1 MRFLIILAAALAV
14 ARAGSYGGGHG
25 YGGGGRLHG
34 GFNAHQFDVPVGANF
49 GGIGGSI
56 GYRGGAV
63 GGGASLGM
71 IGGGFNAH
79 QFDVPVGTASIGYDT
94 GFGGGSLGA
103 GSLTAG
109 GAAGIYDTAIGR
121 DVYVDDG
128 YAGGF
133 DGGYVGGGLTN
144 ARIVDTDLG
153 FVDYDGQFDDVQ
165 YGGIDYGY
173 DYGGASLGPGAAVT
187 VLTNSKCLFC
197 PHTNQESLESVVLV
211 PLTTMLERHV
221 VCINLIISKS
231 SSFGNNSLYHFR
243 VFFDLDTLQIRV
255 NYENV
260 LKHHYNGHV

>member
-49 GGIGGSI
+49 GGSI

-231 SSFGNNSLYHFR
+231 SSFGNNSLYHFFLFSSISILCR
-243 VFFDLDTLQIRV
+243 YV
-255 NYENV
+255 
-260 LKHHYNGHV
+260 

>member
-49 GGIGGSI
+49 GGSI

-231 SSFGNNSLYHFR
+231 SSFGNNSLYHFC
-243 VFFDLDTLQIRV
+243 VYFDLNTL
-255 NYENV
+255 
-260 LKHHYNGHV
+260 

>member
-25 YGGGGRLHG
+25 YGGGGRMHG

-49 GGIGGSI
+49 GGSI

-109 GAAGIYDTAIGR
+109 GAAGIYDTSIGR

-221 VCINLIISKS
+221 VCINQIISKS
-231 SSFGNNSLYHFR
+231 SSFGNNSLYHLFLFSSISILCR
-243 VFFDLDTLQIRV
+243 YV
-255 NYENV
+255 
-260 LKHHYNGHV
+260 

>member
-49 GGIGGSI
+49 GGGLGGSI

-94 GFGGGSLGA
+94 GFGGVGLGA

-109 GAAGIYDTAIGR
+109 GAAGIYDTSIGR

-231 SSFGNNSLYHFR
+231 SSFGNNSLYHLFLFSSISILCR
-243 VFFDLDTLQIRV
+243 YV
-255 NYENV
+255 
-260 LKHHYNGHV
+260 

>member
-49 GGIGGSI
+49 GGSI

-109 GAAGIYDTAIGR
+109 GAAGIYDTSIGR

-231 SSFGNNSLYHFR
+231 SSFGNNSLYHFC
-243 VFFDLDTLQIRV
+243 VYFDLNTL
-255 NYENV
+255 
-260 LKHHYNGHV
+260 

>member
-49 GGIGGSI
+49 GGSI

-221 VCINLIISKS
+221 VCINQIISKS
-231 SSFGNNSLYHFR
+231 SSFGNNSLYHFF
-243 VFFDLDTLQIRV
+243 VFFDLDTL
-255 NYENV
+255 
-260 LKHHYNGHV
+260 

>member
-49 GGIGGSI
+49 GGSI

-109 GAAGIYDTAIGR
+109 GAAGIYDTSIGG

-221 VCINLIISKS
+221 VCIDLIISKS
-231 SSFGNNSLYHFR
+231 NSFGNNSLYHFR
-243 VFFDLDTLQIRV
+243 VFFDLDTL
-255 NYENV
+255 
-260 LKHHYNGHV
+260 

>member
-49 GGIGGSI
+49 GGSI

-109 GAAGIYDTAIGR
+109 GAAGIYDTSIGR

-221 VCINLIISKS
+221 VCIDLIISKS

-243 VFFDLDTLQIRV
+243 VFFDLDTL
-255 NYENV
+255 
-260 LKHHYNGHV
+260 

>member
-49 GGIGGSI
+49 GGSI

-109 GAAGIYDTAIGR
+109 GAAGIYDTSIGR

-197 PHTNQESLESVVLV
+197 PHTNQEPLESVVLV

-231 SSFGNNSLYHFR
+231 SSFGNNSLYHLFLFSSISILCR
-243 VFFDLDTLQIRV
+243 YV
-255 NYENV
+255 
-260 LKHHYNGHV
+260 

>member
-49 GGIGGSI
+49 GGGLGGSI

-94 GFGGGSLGA
+94 SFGGGSLGA

-109 GAAGIYDTAIGR
+109 GAAGIYDTSIGR

-221 VCINLIISKS
+221 VCINQIISKS
-231 SSFGNNSLYHFR
+231 SSFGNNSLYHLFLFSSISILCR
-243 VFFDLDTLQIRV
+243 YV
-255 NYENV
+255 
-260 LKHHYNGHV
+260 

>member
-25 YGGGGRLHG
+25 YGGGGRMHG

-49 GGIGGSI
+49 GGGLGGSI

-221 VCINLIISKS
+221 VCINQIISKS
-231 SSFGNNSLYHFR
+231 SSFGNNSLYHLFLFSSISILCR
-243 VFFDLDTLQIRV
+243 YV
-255 NYENV
+255 
-260 LKHHYNGHV
+260 

>member
-49 GGIGGSI
+49 GGDLGGSI

-221 VCINLIISKS
+221 VCINQIISKS

-243 VFFDLDTLQIRV
+243 VFFDLDTL
-255 NYENV
+255 
-260 LKHHYNGHV
+260 

>member
-49 GGIGGSI
+49 GGGLGGSI

-71 IGGGFNAH
+71 VGGGFNAH
-79 QFDVPVGTASIGYDT
+79 QFDVPVRTASIGYDT
-94 GFGGGSLGA
+94 GFGGVGLGA

-109 GAAGIYDTAIGR
+109 GAAGIYDTAIGG

-221 VCINLIISKS
+221 VCINQIISKS
-231 SSFGNNSLYHFR
+231 GSFGNNSLYHFC
-243 VFFDLDTLQIRV
+243 VYFDLNTL
-255 NYENV
+255 
-260 LKHHYNGHV
+260 

>member
-49 GGIGGSI
+49 GGGLGGSI

-109 GAAGIYDTAIGR
+109 GAAGIYDTSIGR

-197 PHTNQESLESVVLV
+197 PHTNQVSLESVVLV

-221 VCINLIISKS
+221 VCIDLIISKS
-231 SSFGNNSLYHFR
+231 SSFGNNSLYHLFLFSSISILCR
-243 VFFDLDTLQIRV
+243 YV
-255 NYENV
+255 
-260 LKHHYNGHV
+260 

>member
-49 GGIGGSI
+49 GGSI

-109 GAAGIYDTAIGR
+109 GAAGIYDTSIGR

-221 VCINLIISKS
+221 VCINQIISKS
-231 SSFGNNSLYHFR
+231 SSFGNLIYHFF
-243 VFFDLDTLQIRV
+243 VFTSISILCRYV
-255 NYENV
+255 
-260 LKHHYNGHV
+260 

>member
-49 GGIGGSI
+49 GGSI

-221 VCINLIISKS
+221 VCINQIISKS
-231 SSFGNNSLYHFR
+231 SSFGNNSLYHFC
-243 VFFDLDTLQIRV
+243 VYFDLDTL
-255 NYENV
+255 
-260 LKHHYNGHV
+260 

>member
-49 GGIGGSI
+49 GGSI

-221 VCINLIISKS
+221 VCINQIISKS
-231 SSFGNNSLYHFR
+231 SSFGNNSLYHLFLFSSISILCR
-243 VFFDLDTLQIRV
+243 YV
-255 NYENV
+255 
-260 LKHHYNGHV
+260 

>member
-49 GGIGGSI
+49 GGGLGGSI

-109 GAAGIYDTAIGR
+109 GAAGIYDTSIGR

-211 PLTTMLERHV
+211 PLTTMLEWHV

-243 VFFDLDTLQIRV
+243 VFFDLDTL
-255 NYENV
+255 
-260 LKHHYNGHV
+260 

>member
-49 GGIGGSI
+49 GGIGGGLGGSI

-128 YAGGF
+128 FAGGF
-133 DGGYVGGGLTN
+133 DGQYSVGGGLTN

-197 PHTNQESLESVVLV
+197 PHTNQESLESVEFWF
-211 PLTTMLERHV
+211 P
-221 VCINLIISKS
+221 
-231 SSFGNNSLYHFR
+231 
-243 VFFDLDTLQIRV
+243 
-255 NYENV
+255 
-260 LKHHYNGHV
+260 

>member
-49 GGIGGSI
+49 GGSI

-211 PLTTMLERHV
+211 PLTTMLERHA

-231 SSFGNNSLYHFR
+231 SSFGNNSLYHFC
-243 VFFDLDTLQIRV
+243 VYFDLNTL
-255 NYENV
+255 
-260 LKHHYNGHV
+260 

>member
-49 GGIGGSI
+49 GGSI

-109 GAAGIYDTAIGR
+109 GAAGIYDTSIGR

-221 VCINLIISKS
+221 VCIDLIISKS
-231 SSFGNNSLYHFR
+231 SSFGNNSLYHFC
-243 VFFDLDTLQIRV
+243 VYFDLDTL
-255 NYENV
+255 
-260 LKHHYNGHV
+260 

>member
-49 GGIGGSI
+49 GGLGGSI

-243 VFFDLDTLQIRV
+243 VYFDLDTL
-255 NYENV
+255 
-260 LKHHYNGHV
+260 

>member
-49 GGIGGSI
+49 GGGLGGSI

-109 GAAGIYDTAIGR
+109 GAAGIYDTSIGR

-221 VCINLIISKS
+221 VCINQIISKS
-231 SSFGNNSLYHFR
+231 SSFGNNSLYHLFR
-243 VFFDLDTLQIRV
+243 VFFDLDTL
-255 NYENV
+255 
-260 LKHHYNGHV
+260 

>member
-49 GGIGGSI
+49 GGSI

-243 VFFDLDTLQIRV
+243 VYFDLDTL
-255 NYENV
+255 
-260 LKHHYNGHV
+260 

>member
-49 GGIGGSI
+49 GGLGGSI

-109 GAAGIYDTAIGR
+109 GAAGIYDTSIGR

-173 DYGGASLGPGAAVT
+173 DYGSASLGPGAAVT

-211 PLTTMLERHV
+211 PLTTMLEWHV
-221 VCINLIISKS
+221 VCIDLIISKS
-231 SSFGNNSLYHFR
+231 SSFGNNSLYHFCFLR
-243 VFFDLDTLQIRV
+243 SRYSVDTCKL
-255 NYENV
+255 
-260 LKHHYNGHV
+260 

>member
-49 GGIGGSI
+49 GGSI

-109 GAAGIYDTAIGR
+109 GAAGIYDTSIGG

-197 PHTNQESLESVVLV
+197 PHTNQVSLESVVLV

-231 SSFGNNSLYHFR
+231 SSFGNNSLYHFC
-243 VFFDLDTLQIRV
+243 VYFDLDTL
-255 NYENV
+255 
-260 LKHHYNGHV
+260 

>member
-49 GGIGGSI
+49 GGGLGGSI

-109 GAAGIYDTAIGR
+109 GAAGIYDTSIGR

-231 SSFGNNSLYHFR
+231 NSFGNLIYHFFC
-243 VFFDLDTLQIRV
+243 VYFDLDTL
-255 NYENV
+255 
-260 LKHHYNGHV
+260 

>member
-49 GGIGGSI
+49 GGGLGGSI

-109 GAAGIYDTAIGR
+109 GAAGIYDTSIGR

-197 PHTNQESLESVVLV
+197 PHTNQVSLESVVLV

-221 VCINLIISKS
+221 VCINQIISKS
-231 SSFGNNSLYHFR
+231 SSFGNNSLYHLFLFSSISILCR
-243 VFFDLDTLQIRV
+243 YV
-255 NYENV
+255 
-260 LKHHYNGHV
+260 

>member
-49 GGIGGSI
+49 GGSI

-109 GAAGIYDTAIGR
+109 GAAGIYDTSIGR

-243 VFFDLDTLQIRV
+243 VYFDLDTL
-255 NYENV
+255 
-260 LKHHYNGHV
+260 

>member
-49 GGIGGSI
+49 GGGLGGSI

-109 GAAGIYDTAIGR
+109 GAAGIYDTSIGR

-243 VFFDLDTLQIRV
+243 VYFDLDTL
-255 NYENV
+255 
-260 LKHHYNGHV
+260 